1 MGWNRYCICILGEF
15 VKKKIGILL
24 GIIFVIIGIVFLFK
38 ITKIDFENKGAL
50 EYTLLEEEDIPQ
62 EINEEIQRYKRKGCK
77 NSYICNEKLYIL
89 VCYGEQ
95 TVPGYVVEITDI
107 YESSNRIFVKTT
119 LKGAVI
125 MEGETKEGALKK
137 IIGNDKAKQKHDE
150 NELYPYIVIRV
161 DRSDKGIVF
170 I

>member
-1 MGWNRYCICILGEF
+1 M
-15 VKKKIGILL
+15 KKKIGILL
-24 GIIFVIIGIVFLFK
+24 GIIFSITGVIFLFK
-38 ITKIDFENKGAL
+38 ITKIDIENKGAL
-50 EYTLLEEEDIPQ
+50 EYIVLEEEDIPQ
-62 EINEEIQRYKRKGCK
+62 EINEEIQRYKIKGCK

-95 TVPGYVVEITDI
+95 TVPGYMVEITDI

-119 LKGAVI
+119 LKGSVI

-137 IIGNDKAKQKHDE
+137 IIGDDKAKQRQDE